1 MFMSSINK
9 PKPQKVFLTDAVIE
23 TFNSAK
29 NGKLLVEIVGGK
41 LMLNTRNAN
50 QSFDGLHQLFQ
61 LIFADLKTDLANINQ
76 VLCLGLAGGSVVHIL
91 RNELQLPCKITAV
104 EYDEVMVQIAQK
116 HFGLQQFDNLNVIIA
131 DAFTYA
137 EQQAFNQVFDLILVD
152 LFEDNKVAN
161 GIFNPLFN
169 EQLLEMCP
177 HGIMVI
183 NTICKNQVQEKQ
195 INSLVAFFKQKQ
207 LICNLKIY
215 DIAPTNKVLVVYT

>member
-1 MFMSSINK
+1 MFMSATNK
-9 PKPQKVFLTDAVIE
+9 PKTQKVFLTDAVIE
-23 TFNSAK
+23 TFNSSK

-61 LIFADLKTDLANINQ
+61 LIFADLKANLATINQ

-104 EYDEVMVQIAQK
+104 EYDEVMIQIAQK
-116 HFGLQQFDNLNVIIA
+116 HFGLQQFDNLDVIIA

-161 GIFNPLFN
+161 GIFNPHFS

-177 HGIMVI
+177 HGMMVI
-183 NTICKNQVQEKQ
+183 NTICKNKVQEKQ
-195 INSLVAFFKQKQ
+195 INNLVQFFKQKQ

>member
-1 MFMSSINK
+1 MSMSASNK
-9 PKPQKVFLTDAVIE
+9 PKTQKVFLTDAVIE

-61 LIFADLKTDLANINQ
+61 LIFADLKSDLANINQ

-131 DAFTYA
+131 DAFTYT
-137 EQQAFNQVFDLILVD
+137 EQQAHNQVFDLILVD

-161 GIFNPLFN
+161 GIFNPHFSG
-169 EQLLEMCP
+169 QLLEMCP
-177 HGIMVI
+177 HGMMVI
-183 NTICKNQVQEKQ
+183 NTICKNKVQEKQ

>member
-1 MFMSSINK
+1 MSASNK
-9 PKPQKVFLTDAVIE
+9 PKTQKVFLTDAVIE

-61 LIFADLKTDLANINQ
+61 LIFADLKSDLANINQ

-131 DAFTYA
+131 DAFTYT
-137 EQQAFNQVFDLILVD
+137 EQQAHNQVFDLILVD

-161 GIFNPLFN
+161 GIFNPHFSG
-169 EQLLEMCP
+169 QLLEMCP
-177 HGIMVI
+177 HGMMVI
-183 NTICKNQVQEKQ
+183 NTICKNKVQEKQ

>member
-1 MFMSSINK
+1 MSATNK
-9 PKPQKVFLTDAVIE
+9 PNPKKVFLTDAIIE

-91 RNELQLPCKITAV
+91 RNELQLPCTIIAV

-116 HFGLQQFDNLNVIIA
+116 HFGLQEFDNLNVIIA
-131 DAFTYA
+131 DAFTYT

-161 GIFNPLFN
+161 GIFNHHFN

-177 HGIMVI
+177 HGIIVI
-183 NTICKNQVQEKQ
+183 NTICKNKVQEKQ

>member
-1 MFMSSINK
+1 MFMSSSNK

-137 EQQAFNQVFDLILVD
+137 EQQAHNQIFDLILVD

-161 GIFNPLFN
+161 GIFNSHFN

-183 NTICKNQVQEKQ
+183 NTICKNKVQEKQ

-215 DIAPTNKVLVVYT
+215 DVAPTNKVLVVYT

>member
-1 MFMSSINK
+1 MFMSASNK
-9 PKPQKVFLTDAVIE
+9 PKPKKVFLTDAVIE

-61 LIFADLKTDLANINQ
+61 LIFADLKSDLANINQ

-91 RNELQLPCKITAV
+91 RNEMQLPCKITAV

-131 DAFTYA
+131 DAFTYT
-137 EQQAFNQVFDLILVD
+137 EQQAHNQVFDLILVD

-161 GIFNPLFN
+161 DIFNPHFN

-183 NTICKNQVQEKQ
+183 NTICKNKVQEKQ

>member
-1 MFMSSINK
+1 MSASNK
-9 PKPQKVFLTDAVIE
+9 IKPPKVYLTDAVIE

-61 LIFADLKTDLANINQ
+61 LIFADLKANLANINQ

-91 RNELQLPCKITAV
+91 RNELQLPCTITAV

-131 DAFTYA
+131 VAFTYA
-137 EQQAFNQVFDLILVD
+137 EQQAHNQCFDLILVD

-161 GIFNPLFN
+161 GIFNLHFN

-177 HGIMVI
+177 HGIIVI
-183 NTICKNQVQEKQ
+183 NTICKNKVQEKQ

>member
-1 MFMSSINK
+1 MFMSATNK
-9 PKPQKVFLTDAVIE
+9 PKPQKAFLTDAVIE

-61 LIFADLKTDLANINQ
+61 LIFADLKANLANINQ

-131 DAFTYA
+131 DAFTYT

-152 LFEDNKVAN
+152 LFEDNKVVN
-161 GIFNPLFN
+161 GIFNLHFN

-177 HGIMVI
+177 HGMMVI
-183 NTICKNQVQEKQ
+183 NTICKNKVQEKQ

>member
-1 MFMSSINK
+1 MFMSASNK
-9 PKPQKVFLTDAVIE
+9 PKHLKVFLTDAVIE

-41 LMLNTRNAN
+41 LILNTRNAN

-61 LIFADLKTDLANINQ
+61 LIFADLKANLANIKQ

-91 RNELQLPCKITAV
+91 RNELQLPCTITAV

-116 HFGLQQFDNLNVIIA
+116 HFGLQQFDNLNVIIT

-137 EQQAFNQVFDLILVD
+137 EQQAHNQVFDLILVD

-161 GIFNPLFN
+161 GIFNPHFN

-183 NTICKNQVQEKQ
+183 NTICKNKVQEKQ
-195 INSLVAFFKQKQ
+195 IYSLVEFFKQKQ
-207 LICNLKIY
+207 FICNLKIY

>member
-1 MFMSSINK
+1 MSSSNK

-137 EQQAFNQVFDLILVD
+137 EQQAHNQIFDLILVD

-161 GIFNPLFN
+161 GIFNSHFN

-183 NTICKNQVQEKQ
+183 NTICKNKVQEKQ

-215 DIAPTNKVLVVYT
+215 DVAPTNKVLVVYT

>member
-1 MFMSSINK
+1 MSSSNK
-9 PKPQKVFLTDAVIE
+9 PSFPKTYLTDAVIE

-61 LIFADLKTDLANINQ
+61 LIFADLKSNWDNFNQ

-91 RNELQLPCKITAV
+91 KNELQLLCKITAV

-116 HFGLQQFDNLNVIIA
+116 HFGLTQFADLEVIIA
-131 DAFTYA
+131 DAFTYT
-137 EQQAFNQVFDLILVD
+137 EQQAANQIFDLILVD

-161 GIFNPLFN
+161 GIFNPHFN

-177 HGIMVI
+177 RGIIVI
-183 NTICKNQVQEKQ
+183 NTICKNKVQEKQ
-195 INSLVAFFKQKQ
+195 INNLVQFFKQKQ
-207 LICNLKIY
+207 LVCNLKIY